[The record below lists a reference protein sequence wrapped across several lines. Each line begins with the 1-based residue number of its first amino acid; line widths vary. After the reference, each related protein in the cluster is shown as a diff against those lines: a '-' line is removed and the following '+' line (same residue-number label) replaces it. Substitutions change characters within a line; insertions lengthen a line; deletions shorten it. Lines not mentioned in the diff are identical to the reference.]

1 MESGDVERG
10 RREAVPGEGGDGE
23 RGPLWASTMAGYVLD
38 PDSGVRVAHATSH
51 ARTGDVTPRARAER
65 EAEQDAILAPA
76 ATRAAGAGNRARH
89 EKADALRTCFERDSD
104 RVLHSAAFRRLA
116 GKTQVFIDP
125 LDHQRTRLTHAMEV
139 AQVAQ
144 AIARATRLNEDL
156 VYAASIAH
164 DCGHGP
170 GGHASEEAFGA
181 FLGGDFDHAT
191 WGADVVLRP
200 LNLCRETLDAVRN
213 HSWSRPAPATPEGE
227 VLSWADRIAYVC
239 HDFEDAV
246 AAGIVR
252 PEELPPLVAERCGLT
267 RAAQISAFISAVVGA
282 VTRTG
287 TVGMDAAAAE
297 ALAAFRAWN
306 YERIYL
312 RPDSVEQ
319 GRRVRR
325 LLGALVETYA
335 HSPELL
341 PDGRAR
347 DLTVATPE
355 AVRAAVEYVAGMT
368 DRFAV
373 EAALRLLDWPE
384 EELPARYLARGT

>member
-1 MESGDVERG
+1 MESGDVVRG
-10 RREAVPGEGGDGE
+10 RRGAVPGEGGDGE

-65 EAEQDAILAPA
+65 EAEQDSILAPA

-89 EKADALRTCFERDSD
+89 EKADVLRTCFERDSD

-213 HSWSRPAPATPEGE
+213 GSLMSATTSRTPSPRG
-227 VLSWADRIAYVC
+227 SSGRRSC
-239 HDFEDAV
+239 RPSSPS
-246 AAGIVR
+246 AAG
-252 PEELPPLVAERCGLT
+252 
-267 RAAQISAFISAVVGA
+267 
-282 VTRTG
+282 
-287 TVGMDAAAAE
+287 
-297 ALAAFRAWN
+297 
-306 YERIYL
+306 
-312 RPDSVEQ
+312 
-319 GRRVRR
+319 
-325 LLGALVETYA
+325 
-335 HSPELL
+335 
-341 PDGRAR
+341 
-347 DLTVATPE
+347 
-355 AVRAAVEYVAGMT
+355 
-368 DRFAV
+368 
-373 EAALRLLDWPE
+373 
-384 EELPARYLARGT
+384 

>member
-1 MESGDVERG
+1 
-10 RREAVPGEGGDGE
+10 
-23 RGPLWASTMAGYVLD
+23 MAGHVLD
-38 PDSGVRVAHATSH
+38 PGSGVTVAHATSR
-51 ARTGDVTPRARAER
+51 AAAGAVTRRTREER
-65 EAEQDAILAPA
+65 ETEQDRVLAPG
-76 ATRAAGAGNRARH
+76 ATRARRAGTRSRP
-89 EKADALRTCFERDSD
+89 EKPDPLRTCFERDRD

-156 VYAASIAH
+156 VYAAAIAH

-170 GGHASEEAFGA
+170 GGHASEEAFGPYVP
-181 FLGGDFDHAT
+181 GGFDHAS
-191 WGADVVLRP
+191 WGADVVLRS
-200 LNLCRETLDAVRN
+200 LNLCNETLDAVRN

-252 PEELPPLVAERCGLT
+252 PGELPRIVARSCGST
-267 RAAQISAFISAVVGA
+267 RAAQISRFISAVIEA
-282 VTRTG
+282 VERTG
-287 TVGMDAAAAE
+287 SVGMTSEAAE

-312 RPDSVEQ
+312 RPDSLEQ
-319 GRRVRR
+319 GERVRR
-325 LLGALVETYA
+325 LLEALVETYA
-335 HSPELL
+335 DAPALL
-341 PDGRAR
+341 PEVRGQ
-347 DLTVATPE
+347 DLGAGSRE
-355 AVRAAVEYVAGMT
+355 ALAAAVEYVAGMT

-373 EAALRLLDWPE
+373 EAASRLLDWPE
-384 EELPARYLARGT
+384 AELPARYLMRGT

>member
-65 EAEQDAILAPA
+65 EAEQDSILAPA
-76 ATRAAGAGNRARH
+76 ATRAAEAGNRARH

-181 FLGGDFDHAT
+181 FLGGGFDHAT